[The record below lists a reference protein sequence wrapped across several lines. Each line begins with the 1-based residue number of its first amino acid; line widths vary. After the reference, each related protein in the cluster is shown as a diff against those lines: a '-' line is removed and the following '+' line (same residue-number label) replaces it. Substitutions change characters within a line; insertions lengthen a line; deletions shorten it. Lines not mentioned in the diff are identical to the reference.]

1 MVNKL
6 RIYWTKQSL
15 TDFFV
20 AELCTTFNMVIQSSK
35 IITMCLTYMAKER
48 LLQ

>member
-6 RIYWTKQSL
+6 RNYWTKQSQ

-20 AELCTTFNMVIQSSK
+20 AEICRTFNMFIQSPKS
-35 IITMCLTYMAKER
+35 ITMCLTYMAKEH
-48 LLQ
+48 LL